1 MAIVGFP
8 NPVDEVSARLVAG
21 CVVLLSL
28 LTVLAQ
34 WKWGT
39 ALIAVGF
46 LLRVI
51 SGPTLSPLGQLV
63 TKVIRPRL
71 AIEPRECPGPPK
83 RFAQAIGFVFSA
95 TAAVLWIGFGLSTAA
110 TAVMAGLIFAASLEA
125 FAGICLGCK
134 AFGLLMTLG
143 LIPEPVCERC
153 SSVGVGRSA

>member
-8 NPVDEVSARLVAG
+8 NPVDEVSTRLVAG
-21 CVVLLSL
+21 FVVALSVV
-28 LTVLAQ
+28 TVLVQ

-39 ALIAVGF
+39 ALIAAGF

-51 SGPTLSPLGQLV
+51 SGPKLSPLGQLV

-83 RFAQAIGFVFSA
+83 RFAQAIGFVFSG

-110 TAVMAGLIFAASLEA
+110 TVVMAGLIFAASLEA
-125 FAGICLGCK
+125 FVGLCLGCK
-134 AFGLLMTLG
+134 AFGLLMALG
-143 LIPEPVCERC
+143 VIPEPVCERC
-153 SSVGVGRSA
+153 ASVGAGRAA